1 MAQDSISYM
10 NNEVHATMASMRLRH
25 LSLEQFRNYGQFEF
39 EFPSSDILILEGKNG
54 RGKSN
59 FLEAIYLLAL
69 TKSFRTRKSENM
81 IQWGKDFFRVRAEI
95 QTSENATSGGQND
108 RSKAE
113 NSEILLEQCF
123 VQNPKKQKAFKKNN
137 VIILREKFIGSLRTV
152 LFRPEDLNMFTEEPA
167 LRRQYLNN
175 IFIQTDASGLE
186 TLQNYQTILKQRNAL
201 ILEMKNQNH
210 KMPAN
215 RQLIEQ
221 LNVWNERLVQEGEK
235 IQHAR
240 KKFITFLQSC
250 LPPEYSVSYSASKP
264 LKTALE
270 KNLENDLRFGC
281 TTVGPHR
288 EDLKIFFNSDEHAG
302 SEAVRNF
309 QKFQVSE
316 TASRGQL
323 RRLILSFKKAERD
336 WIQLQTGENPI
347 LLLDD
352 IFSELDYEGKEEIL
366 KLLPASQVIMT
377 IAEGNTLPKLKG
389 EATVRKLFS

>member
-1 MAQDSISYM
+1 
-10 NNEVHATMASMRLRH
+10 MASMRLH
-25 LSLEQFRNYGQFEF
+25 SLHLEQFRNYDRFNF

-54 RGKSN
+54 EGKSN

-95 QTSENATSGGQND
+95 QTSKNAAFGAGSQKQKNIKD
-108 RSKAE
+108 DSKTE
-113 NSEILLEQCF
+113 NSEISLEECF
-123 VQNPKKQKAFKKNN
+123 VQTPKKQKAFKKNN
-137 VIILREKFIGSLRTV
+137 VIIPREKFIGSLRAA
-152 LFRPEDLNMFTEEPA
+152 LFRPEDLNMFTGEPA

-175 IFIQTDASGLE
+175 IFIQTDASGLQ

-201 ILEMKNQNH
+201 ILEMKNQNR
-210 KMPAN
+210 KT
-215 RQLIEQ
+215 EQ
-221 LNVWNERLVQEGEK
+221 LNVWNERLAQEGEK
-235 IQHAR
+235 IQNAR
-240 KKFITFLQSC
+240 GKFVAFLQSC
-250 LPPEYSVSYSASKP
+250 LPPEYSVSYSASRP
-264 LKTALE
+264 LKVALE
-270 KNLENDLRFGC
+270 RSLENDLRFGC

-288 EDLKIFFNSDEHAG
+288 EDLKIFFQDARAKRVHAINKVD
-302 SEAVRNF
+302 AAIRDF
-309 QKFQVSE
+309 QRFQVSE

-366 KLLPASQVIMT
+366 KLLPASQAIMT